1 MLLAILAVCAAPVI
15 ASYLTYYVIKPQGR
29 TNYGELVLPQRQVGA
44 LEGLTLTGSAPS
56 SGAEPTGATQ
66 TQAMALTALQGHW
79 IFLTV
84 QSAACDDDCSAR
96 LYAMRQVRATTGKE
110 MERIERVLVVTG
122 DGVPSASLLAEHP
135 GLIVLKTDA
144 AKLQTVLGEDPGG
157 GAQPGRI
164 FVVDPLGNL
173 MMRYPPH
180 ADPRRMKKDIAKL
193 LMASRIG

>member
-1 MLLAILAVCAAPVI
+1 MLLSILAVCAAPVI
-15 ASYLTYYVIKPQGR
+15 ASYLTYYVIKPQAR
-29 TNYGELVLPQRQVGA
+29 TNYGELVLPQRQVA
-44 LEGLTLTGSAPS
+44 PLEGVAVSGAAPA
-56 SGAEPTGATQ
+56 SGAEPTQAM
-66 TQAMALTALQGHW
+66 QAMALTALHGHW

-96 LYAMRQVRATTGKE
+96 LYAMRQVRATTGKD

-144 AKLQTVLGEDPGG
+144 AKLQAVLGEDPGG

-164 FVVDPLGNL
+164 FVVDPMGNL